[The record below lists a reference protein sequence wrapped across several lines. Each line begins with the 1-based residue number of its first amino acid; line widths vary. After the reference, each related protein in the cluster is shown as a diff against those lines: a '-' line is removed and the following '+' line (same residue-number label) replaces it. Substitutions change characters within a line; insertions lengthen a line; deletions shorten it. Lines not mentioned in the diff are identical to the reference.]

1 MSTLHMHNITTVA
14 TVCTCAPSL
23 CCLAQG
29 RHMSKFRRLTAK
41 LELYGICLLWPI
53 VSIGTVVGSYK
64 LFLWSYGG
72 KECFRFIVIQ
82 EPFKEQ
88 WYQANPKAVLGYDTP
103 LANVP
108 KFLETPGHDDG
119 AVQHNHHNNY

>member
-1 MSTLHMHNITTVA
+1 MVT
-14 TVCTCAPSL
+14 
-23 CCLAQG
+23 
-29 RHMSKFRRLTAK
+29 KFRRIAAK
-41 LELYGICLLWPI
+41 MELYGICLLWPI
-53 VSIGTVVGSYK
+53 AAVGVVVGSYK
-64 LFLWSYGG
+64 LFMWSYGG

-88 WYQANPKAVLGYDTP
+88 WYQANPKAVLGRETP

-119 AVQHNHHNNY
+119 NVQHNHHNNY